1 MKTIR
6 EHLEELRQIKRKEH
20 HPLVHEIHVQHRI
33 SKKTLFYVKEYGPHS
48 HIAHTIIK
56 ESWKILLFASVL
68 SSFGGFALEQ
78 IKEIFISI
86 SPLIILLP
94 ALNGLIGDLGTI
106 ISSNFSTFLHEGKI
120 GPHWWKNP
128 ELRKLFGQLFVIAVL
143 FAGAGSL
150 LAIVVSQFVG
160 NAFDTAHAYKIFLI
174 AFIDVVMLV
183 VLLSL
188 VAILAGLY
196 FYHKGEDPN
205 NFLIPITTSVADF
218 GNMLL
223 LVGLVILF
231 F

>member
-128 ELRKLFGQLFVIAVL
+128 ELRKLFGQLFVIAV
-143 FAGAGSL
+143 
-150 LAIVVSQFVG
+150 
-160 NAFDTAHAYKIFLI
+160 
-174 AFIDVVMLV
+174 IDVVMLV